1 MYFDR
6 RLNMLTMKDVVR
18 DGHPILRT
26 KVDEVT
32 TIDEQTQN
40 ELREMRQFL
49 INSQDEEIAE
59 KYDLRAG
66 VGLAAPQININ
77 KRMLAVYLTDDN
89 DEPVY
94 DLMLINP
101 KIISHSVQESFLPT
115 GEGCL
120 SVDEDIDGLVHRK
133 KRIKVR
139 ALDIDGNEVVIKASG
154 MLSIVLQHELDHLD
168 GILFYD
174 HINKETP
181 LLPKDGATPLE

>member
-1 MYFDR
+1 
-6 RLNMLTMKDVVR
+6 MKDVVR

-66 VGLAAPQININ
+66 VGLAAPQINLN
-77 KRMLAVYLTDDN
+77 KRMLAVYLTDEN
-89 DEPVY
+89 DEPVH

-101 KIISHSVQESFLPT
+101 KIISHSVQESYLPT

-174 HINKETP
+174 HINKEAP

>member
-1 MYFDR
+1 
-6 RLNMLTMKDVVR
+6 MLTMKDVVR
-18 DGHPILRT
+18 DGHPILRQKADSVET
-26 KVDEVT
+26 L
-32 TIDEQTQN
+32 DEQTKK

-49 INSQDEEIAE
+49 INSQDDEMRE
-59 KYDLRAG
+59 KYNLRAG
-66 VGLAAPQININ
+66 VGLAAPQINLN
-77 KRMLAVYLTDDN
+77 KRMLAIYLTDEN

-94 DLMLINP
+94 DFMLINP
-101 KIISHSVQESFLPT
+101 KIISHSVQEAYIEN

-120 SVDEDIDGLVHRK
+120 SVDEDVEGLVHRK

-139 ALDIDGNEVVIKASG
+139 ALDIDGNEIVIKASG

>member
-1 MYFDR
+1 
-6 RLNMLTMKDVVR
+6 MLTMKDVVR

-66 VGLAAPQININ
+66 VGLAAPQINLN
-77 KRMLAVYLTDDN
+77 KRMLAVYLTDEN

-181 LLPKDGATPLE
+181 LLPKEGATPLE